1 MNVDF
6 ETYSEAGYAR
16 NGVGKNARLE
26 GALKYGIQTVGAA
39 AYAMHPSTEVL
50 SLAYDPHDGKGPRL
64 WVPGLPN
71 PYELLS
77 HILGEGLLTA
87 WNSAFEWLIFQYV
100 CQHRYGWP
108 VPRLDQ
114 MRCTMSRAKAFSLP
128 SALANSSKIV
138 GDEIKQADGKRLLN
152 LFSVPRNPTKSD
164 TSLRNFTAGNPMD
177 AQKLYEYN
185 IQDIVTEHEIGHHI
199 PRLSAFELEV
209 WLTDQAVNMRGCAV
223 DTAALQCARNI
234 VADATQH
241 HTARLIEITG
251 GTVGTISETAN
262 LREWCGL
269 QGYPMV
275 SVDKEH
281 VATALDTPHIPPQVR
296 EALEI
301 RVKLSKSSTAKLHSM
316 RNMTCPDGRIRDM
329 FSYAGAGRTSRWA
342 GRGPQPH
349 NLPRSGPDLR
359 RCVTCHQYYGMHHT
373 ICPYDASRMS
383 IDAEWNPDAAEQA
396 FALIA
401 TGDRER
407 LEHVFGD
414 SLEVISGCLRGMFI
428 AGPEKDLISSDYAA
442 IEAVILAELAGEE
455 WRKEVFRTHGRIYEL
470 SAAKITGVAMTAE
483 RHVHRGLGKIA
494 ELACFTHDTQL
505 LTDRGYVNIKD
516 VLLTDLL
523 WDGVEWIKHAGVVH
537 KGRKKILA
545 LDGVRVTP
553 DHPVSLGASWKG
565 AKQLVSNPSIL
576 RRALEIGSENLPS
589 SASNTKAKRGA
600 YLSHANAEKV
610 GSISSVCRTSTWGNL
625 PAALY
630 AAVKKALIRTS
641 NGTINTLQSSLTLNT
656 GGVLSIGY
664 PPPLGGVT
672 TPKIKGIVITGV
684 AELKCARN
692 GELTAALFFDT
703 LSHFLVGISHL
714 WKWTEQI
721 QIKDMNQEISGL
733 SPDGRT
739 CVIDDQSSHYK
750 SKLTPFENVYD
761 IVNAGPRNRFTIK
774 TDSGHLIVHNS
785 GYQGWIG
792 AWKAFGADK
801 FFDSDAKMEMAIKA
815 WRDAS
820 PQICAL
826 WKELESATIQAV
838 QNPGAPVTYRSLSY
852 QVRGDVLYCLLPS
865 GREIP
870 YHRPLL
876 RDVVDGYGRNKIE
889 LSYMGWNN
897 QGGWLRES
905 TYGGK
910 LTENAVQAIA
920 RDIMANALVNLEKS
934 GYAPVLHVHDEAV
947 GEVLK
952 GRGSIE
958 EFESIMNQMPVWA
971 SGWPIK
977 AIGGWRGHR
986 YRKS

>member
-16 NGVGKNARLE
+16 NGAGKNSRLE

-50 SLAYDPHDGKGPRL
+50 SLAYDPQDGKGTRL
-64 WVPGLPN
+64 WVPGLPD
-71 PYELLS
+71 PHELLS
-77 HILGEGLLTA
+77 HIQSGGLLTA
-87 WNSAFEWLIFQYV
+87 WNSAFEWLILRYI
-100 CQHRYGWP
+100 CHWLYGWP
-108 VPRLDQ
+108 IPRLDQ

-128 SALANSSKIV
+128 AALANSSKII
-138 GDEIKQADGKRLLN
+138 GDEIKQADGRRLLN

-164 TSLRNFTAGNPMD
+164 ASLRNFTASNPTD

-234 VADATQH
+234 VADATQY
-241 HTARLIEITG
+241 HTARLIELTG
-251 GTVGTISETAN
+251 GAVGTISETAN

-269 QGYPMV
+269 QGYPMD
-275 SVDKEH
+275 SVDKDH

-359 RCVTCHQYYGMHHT
+359 KCVLCHQYYGLHRT
-373 ICPYDASRMS
+373 TCPYDSSS
-383 IDAEWNPDAAEQA
+383 IAVDAEWNPDAAEQA

-401 TGDRER
+401 IGDRDR

-428 AGPEKDLISSDYAA
+428 AGPKKDLISSDYAA

-455 WRKEVFRTHGRIYEL
+455 WRKEVFHTHGRIYEM
-470 SAAKITGVAMTAE
+470 SAAKITGVAMTSE

-494 ELACFTHDTQL
+494 ELA
-505 LTDRGYVNIKD
+505 
-516 VLLTDLL
+516 
-523 WDGVEWIKHAGVVH
+523 
-537 KGRKKILA
+537 
-545 LDGVRVTP
+545 
-553 DHPVSLGASWKG
+553 
-565 AKQLVSNPSIL
+565 
-576 RRALEIGSENLPS
+576 
-589 SASNTKAKRGA
+589 
-600 YLSHANAEKV
+600 
-610 GSISSVCRTSTWGNL
+610 
-625 PAALY
+625 
-630 AAVKKALIRTS
+630 
-641 NGTINTLQSSLTLNT
+641 
-656 GGVLSIGY
+656 
-664 PPPLGGVT
+664 
-672 TPKIKGIVITGV
+672 
-684 AELKCARN
+684 
-692 GELTAALFFDT
+692 
-703 LSHFLVGISHL
+703 
-714 WKWTEQI
+714 
-721 QIKDMNQEISGL
+721 
-733 SPDGRT
+733 
-739 CVIDDQSSHYK
+739 
-750 SKLTPFENVYD
+750 
-761 IVNAGPRNRFTIK
+761 
-774 TDSGHLIVHNS
+774 S

-820 PQICAL
+820 PQICTL
-826 WKELESATIQAV
+826 WKNLESSAIQAV
-838 QNPGAPVTYRSLSY
+838 QNPGAPVAYRSLSY
-852 QVRGDVLYCLLPS
+852 QVRGEVLYCLLPS

-870 YHRPLL
+870 YHRPIL

-897 QGGWLRES
+897 QGGWLRET

-934 GYAPVLHVHDEAV
+934 GYAPVLHVHDEVV
-947 GEVLK
+947 GEVRK
-952 GRGSIE
+952 GQGSIE
-958 EFESIMNQMPVWA
+958 EFELIMNKMPVWA

-977 AIGGWRGHR
+977 ATGGWRGHR